1 MTPKQRAA
9 CASASAGLAGMLVII
24 VLVGCRSAATATPA
38 PSPAPDASPA
48 ATADVVA
55 YLGAHE
61 PVTEG
66 QWQQARAY
74 AEATM
79 QLLAEPGAQ
88 LDEHSV
94 LQSYLED
101 LMLARAAAAAGFD
114 VKAADVDAE
123 EQRMLQVAGAD
134 AVKLE
139 QVLAQVGLT
148 RPAWRAELNRA
159 VLASTYLEDVLLAS
173 APALDRAARRSAT
186 LDDLRRRY
194 DLRVVVDPPRVEG
207 ARVGDK
213 APDFTL
219 TDTDGDKLSLSDL
232 KGKGVILN
240 FWATW
245 CGPCRQEMPLLQKAF
260 EAHGS
265 EGLVVVGVDVGE
277 QAAPVKTFLKELGLT
292 FPAVLDTDQETSR
305 LYRVYGLPTTFF
317 IDRQGVIH
325 YVLVGP
331 ADQAL
336 LDHQIPEILKTPG
349 G

>member
-1 MTPKQRAA
+1 MTSKQRAA
-9 CASASAGLAGMLVII
+9 SALAVLFVILVLI
-24 VLVGCRSAATATPA
+24 GCRSAASETPESGPA
-38 PSPAPDASPA
+38 PSSVPA
-48 ATADVVA
+48 AAADVVA
-55 YLGAHE
+55 YVGDE
-61 PVTEG
+61 PVTEE
-66 QWQQARAY
+66 QWQQARSY
-74 AEATM
+74 AEATKL
-79 QLLAEPGAQ
+79 LLAQPGAQ

-101 LMLARAAAAAGFD
+101 LMLARSAVSAGFE

-123 EQRMLQVAGAD
+123 EQRILQVAGAD
-134 AVKLE
+134 AVKLDR
-139 QVLAQVGLT
+139 VLAEVGLT

-159 VLASTYLEDVLLAS
+159 VQASTYLEDVLLAG
-173 APALDRAARRSAT
+173 APAIDRAARRSAT
-186 LDDLRRRY
+186 LDDLHRRY
-194 DLRVVVDPPRVEG
+194 ALRVVAEPPRLEG
-207 ARVGDK
+207 ARVGDQ

-219 TDTDGDKLSLSDL
+219 SDTGGNLVSLSDL

-260 EAHGS
+260 EDHGD

-277 QAAPVKTFLKELGLT
+277 QAEPVQAFFKELGLT
-292 FPAVLDTDQETSR
+292 FPALLDADQEISR

-317 IDRQGVIH
+317 LDRQGVIN

-336 LDHQIPEILKTPG
+336 LDRQIPEILGASG